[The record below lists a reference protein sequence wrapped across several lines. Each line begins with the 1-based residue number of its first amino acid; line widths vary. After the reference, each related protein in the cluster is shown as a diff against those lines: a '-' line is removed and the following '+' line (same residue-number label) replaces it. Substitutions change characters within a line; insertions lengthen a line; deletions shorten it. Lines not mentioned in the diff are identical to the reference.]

1 MSQDV
6 NTDVKPKPRF
16 NLIEFARETQRE
28 VAKVTWPTRKETLL
42 TTVMIVVMAL
52 IVGLFFLAVDSAL
65 GFGISRILG
74 MNS

>member
-6 NTDVKPKPRF
+6 NADVKDKPGF
-16 NLIEFARETQRE
+16 NPVEFARETQRE
-28 VAKVTWPTRKETLL
+28 IIKVTWPTRKETLV

-52 IVGLFFLAVDSAL
+52 VVGLFFLAVDSAL